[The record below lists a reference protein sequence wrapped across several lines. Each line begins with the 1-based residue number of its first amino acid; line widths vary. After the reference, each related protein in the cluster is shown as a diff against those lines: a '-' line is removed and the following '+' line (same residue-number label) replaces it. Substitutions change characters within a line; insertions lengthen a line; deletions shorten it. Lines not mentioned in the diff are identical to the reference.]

1 MLVVI
6 LRITHSMGLIMTA
19 KILDGKLL
27 SERILDK
34 IRSNIND
41 LTKKGFRVPGLAVIV
56 IGEDPASEIYVRKK
70 QEACNRVG
78 IKSTLFSLPATID
91 QQTLLELVQQLN
103 ADTEVNGILIQL
115 PLPKTIDTSIIIDQ
129 INPSKDVDGFH
140 PYNLGCLA
148 ARRPKLHPCTP
159 LGIITLLKENG
170 ISLRGLNAVVVGASN
185 IVGRPMA
192 LELLHAE
199 ATVTITHSSTK
210 NLDQHIRNADL
221 VVVAVGNPKVVD
233 SDWIK
238 PGAIVVDV
246 GINRLDDGTVVGDI
260 DFATAKNRASWITPV
275 PGGVGPM
282 TVAMLLQNTLT
293 AYRL

>member
-1 MLVVI
+1 
-6 LRITHSMGLIMTA
+6 MTA
-19 KILDGKLL
+19 QILDGKQLAA
-27 SERILDK
+27 RILDNLRDE
-34 IRSNIND
+34 IRK
-41 LTKKGFRVPGLAVIV
+41 LTSEGYRAPGLAVILV
-56 IGEDPASEIYVRKK
+56 GDDSASQIYVRKK
-70 QEACNRVG
+70 QEACAQVG
-78 IKSTLFSLPATID
+78 IKSILYPLESTID
-91 QQTLLELVQQLN
+91 QQELADLVQKLN
-103 ADTEVNGILIQL
+103 ADNEVDGILMQL

-159 LGIITLLKENG
+159 LGIITLLIESG

-210 NLDQHIRNADL
+210 NLDHHIRSADL

-293 AYRL
+293 AYKKAGNEGGQISD

>member
-1 MLVVI
+1 
-6 LRITHSMGLIMTA
+6 MTA
-19 KILDGKLL
+19 QILDGKLL
-27 SERILDK
+27 ASRILEK
-34 IRSNIND
+34 LYNYIRQ
-41 LTKKGFRVPGLAVIV
+41 LTDEGYRAPGLAVILV
-56 IGEDPASEIYVRKK
+56 GDDPASQIYVRKK
-70 QEACNRVG
+70 QEACAQVG
-78 IKSTLFSLPATID
+78 IISTLYPLKSSTDEQA
-91 QQTLLELVQQLN
+91 LLELVQNLN
-103 ADTEVNGILIQL
+103 NDPTVDGILLQL
-115 PLPKTIDTSIIIDQ
+115 PLPKTIDPSTIIDQ

-140 PYNLGCLA
+140 PYNIGCLA
-148 ARRPKLHPCTP
+148 SKRPTLHPCTP
-159 LGIITLLKENG
+159 IGIITLLVENS
-170 ISLRGLNAVVVGASN
+170 ITLKGLNAVVVGASN

-192 LELLHAE
+192 LELLQAE

-221 VVVAVGNPKVVD
+221 VVVAIGKPGVIQ

-246 GINRLDDGTVVGDI
+246 GINRLDDGTIVGDI

-293 AYRL
+293 AYTDKQG